1 MKKFLALL
9 FVAIIFLGGCG
20 RQPAPEPEVKKEL
33 TLVDY
38 IKALPNAY
46 FSYYFPVGTTNPAV
60 REKAIAVKDLEHE
73 YAEFEVK
80 DTVSGTVHWA
90 IKGLTANDGSKLLV
104 VSDILQT
111 DVVSQH
117 LYILKK
123 NNEKGWNDE
132 TASYFGSVMKEVQ
145 KINVEKL
152 VRAHYSDKEE
162 NKKLKNGRFIFS
174 ATSTDIIGGIGPA
187 LTEGGVE
194 DVWDIEFP
202 VYIIAWNGEK
212 FLLKTDASNSGTTT
226 STNATTNTAL

>member
-1 MKKFLALL
+1 MKIFLALL

-20 RQPAPEPEVKKEL
+20 RQPTDPEVTKEL
-33 TLVDY
+33 TLIDY

-46 FSYYFPVGTTNPAV
+46 FSYYFPVGTTNTIV
-60 REKAIAVKDLEHE
+60 REKAILVKDLEHE

-90 IKGLTANDGSKLLV
+90 IKGLTANDGTKLLV
-104 VSDILQT
+104 VSDMLQT

-145 KINVEKL
+145 KLDVEKL
-152 VRAHYSDKEE
+152 VRTHYNDKEE
-162 NKKLKNGRFIFS
+162 NKKLKNGRFVFS
-174 ATSTDIIGGIGPA
+174 ATSSDIIGGIGPG
-187 LTEGGVE
+187 LG
-194 DVWDIEFP
+194 
-202 VYIIAWNGEK
+202 
-212 FLLKTDASNSGTTT
+212 
-226 STNATTNTAL
+226 